1 MHRWTA
7 DTLQASGADKFEPVS
22 GGGDMDHAEQACGEL
37 VVAGGVGAVD
47 FKVAE
52 EAFDLIALT
61 VKRPVMF
68 DFDPAV

>member
-7 DTLQASGADKFEPVS
+7 DTLQASGANKFEPVS
-22 GGGDMDHAEQACGEL
+22 GGGDLDHAEQACGEP

-47 FKVAE
+47 FQAAE
-52 EAFDLIALT
+52 DAFDVIALT
-61 VKRPVMF
+61 VERLVMF